1 MADITPDHIFLRE
14 FLLPVLL
21 CTVVVIMMHH
31 SPTAV
36 VSQLRG
42 GYRGTL
48 QIAPQVFDAAPGPP
62 GFLREVDFP
71 VTPVLG
77 LQIAS
82 PLSFIADV
90 AQTRQAAGSDTV
102 VAFAQQTNDRPAP
115 DFLHLLLPE
124 KQGAPYIIFD
134 IEATPG
140 HGDMDVG
147 MLIELAAVSMQRTK
161 DADLNTLFAGPPEHG
176 TGGRA
181 EEVIEQGPVVTEKG
195 PEDVGHRKGNML
207 PVAVGED
214 VLLCGNPLLGRFH
227 AAGATG
233 LRLAA
238 LAEEAGVGAVG

>member
-1 MADITPDHIFLRE
+1 MHHGPA
-14 FLLPVLL
+14 
-21 CTVVVIMMHH
+21 TVV
-31 SPTAV
+31 A
-36 VSQLRG
+36 QLRG

-48 QIAPQVFDAAPGPP
+48 QVAAQVFDAAPGSP
-62 GFLREVDFP
+62 GLLRKVNFP

-102 VAFAQQTNDRPAP
+102 VAFAQQTSNRPAP
-115 DFLHLLLPE
+115 DFLHLLLL
-124 KQGAPYIIFD
+124 KIQGAPYVIFD

-147 MLIELAAVSMQRTK
+147 MLIELAAIGVQSAK
-161 DADLNTLFAGPPEHG
+161 DANLNTLFAGPPEHG
-176 TGGRA
+176 TGGCA
-181 EEVIEQGPVVTEKG
+181 EEVIEQGPVAVKKG

-214 VLLCGNPLLGRFH
+214 VLLCRNPLLCGFEAAT
-227 AAGATG
+227 AAGF
-233 LRLAA
+233 
-238 LAEEAGVGAVG
+238 